1 MDNDDFNFEAFEDS
15 DDGDLDLTSLGRP
28 SSEHLPPRGDFGFDE
43 GEMGSY
49 TVGSQHEQRHQLRS
63 RGQHSTVGSLPL
75 STVASRPRSHLSGPT
90 QYSNPPAQH
99 LYPRRIYSDSYPR
112 PSPELIA
119 TLTVT
124 ELHDNPHYCRLRQ
137 KYERLTDII
146 TAYAERDAMAHVV
159 KREAVITAPD
169 IFQVR
174 GDADSRASSLG
185 PSDSASQQ
193 TRGGLEA
200 DRAIERL
207 LDTVEQPSLRP
218 SFLPLSV
225 LWKDKDCKMNA
236 SEEEILTEANPCR
249 PKMALAIRCP
259 DGSIASAQEFS
270 NMRHSAD
277 IIVQSLVER
286 VSSDS
291 RTTGCGGSSKSLT
304 KTFVKNSFGAE
315 YRRAVLDLEAEQKL
329 LRLCSGHWKADAM
342 ITKAFQRRNLE
353 ESKRKAATNCK
364 RAPSSESNP
373 SDAKDSQLLG
383 PSPAVPLPQ
392 LWDTAPVNVA
402 KRTLE
407 LSPGPKSPSASHAQK
422 RSKDNT
428 MYSGQKTCVPSNFQK
443 PLGARDIAPTFLS
456 RTEAISEP
464 APTNLRPR
472 DVGPSADNLI
482 AILKSQFPSLTNA
495 PNLLSSMNA
504 QPSFKQGKTSEKIM
518 TLLERVRSADPG
530 SPDIDEDNTGQSW
543 GHYQFTAGDISPS
556 SSLTSWKDVGSVA
569 TAFKLVAAAIGTCQ
583 EARLMCANAG
593 TPRTTG
599 FISDVYLEKTL
610 ECLESCW
617 VDAGGTI
624 ASHSRAPIIPTTPS
638 YRDVVMSSPA
648 RKLTTIKLKP
658 LVLVPDVAPSD
669 VPTGPG
675 GPDATS
681 RQPPAVVT
689 QLMPPAASAE
699 PTQPAVSTEPT
710 PGPSTASDVGARA
723 DAKLLRSL
731 HVSELQAWISEH
743 KLSMPKAKRKEDLV
757 VFIVKSTEFAQVSK
771 STIEKIIEKR
781 KENKGPQK
789 QPARLP

>member
-63 RGQHSTVGSLPL
+63 RGQHSTVGSLPP

-402 KRTLE
+402 NRAE
-407 LSPGPKSPSASHAQK
+407 H
-422 RSKDNT
+422 
-428 MYSGQKTCVPSNFQK
+428 
-443 PLGARDIAPTFLS
+443 
-456 RTEAISEP
+456 
-464 APTNLRPR
+464 
-472 DVGPSADNLI
+472 
-482 AILKSQFPSLTNA
+482 
-495 PNLLSSMNA
+495 
-504 QPSFKQGKTSEKIM
+504 
-518 TLLERVRSADPG
+518 
-530 SPDIDEDNTGQSW
+530 
-543 GHYQFTAGDISPS
+543 
-556 SSLTSWKDVGSVA
+556 
-569 TAFKLVAAAIGTCQ
+569 
-583 EARLMCANAG
+583 
-593 TPRTTG
+593 
-599 FISDVYLEKTL
+599 
-610 ECLESCW
+610 EC
-617 VDAGGTI
+617 
-624 ASHSRAPIIPTTPS
+624 R
-638 YRDVVMSSPA
+638 
-648 RKLTTIKLKP
+648 
-658 LVLVPDVAPSD
+658 
-669 VPTGPG
+669 
-675 GPDATS
+675 
-681 RQPPAVVT
+681 
-689 QLMPPAASAE
+689 
-699 PTQPAVSTEPT
+699 
-710 PGPSTASDVGARA
+710 
-723 DAKLLRSL
+723 
-731 HVSELQAWISEH
+731 
-743 KLSMPKAKRKEDLV
+743 
-757 VFIVKSTEFAQVSK
+757 
-771 STIEKIIEKR
+771 
-781 KENKGPQK
+781 
-789 QPARLP
+789 